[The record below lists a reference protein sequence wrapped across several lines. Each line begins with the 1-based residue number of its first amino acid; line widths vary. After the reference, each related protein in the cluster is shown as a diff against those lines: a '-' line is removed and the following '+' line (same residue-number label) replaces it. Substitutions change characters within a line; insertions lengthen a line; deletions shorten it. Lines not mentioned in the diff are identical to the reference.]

1 MADNQGNATMNA
13 WLGSGDL
20 LDRILAVPLWN
31 LESRVKELEKEV
43 TARLELSD
51 KLHRR
56 LQQERMRLQSKLPID
71 VQYSSIVDPRK
82 TAIERGL
89 LDVEINRIQEYI
101 SCFRDLLKIKHDLR
115 EAREKLRKERMRFS
129 LLSE

>member
-1 MADNQGNATMNA
+1 MADNQSNATMNA
-13 WLGSGDL
+13 WLRSGDL

-71 VQYSSIVDPRK
+71 VQYSTRADPRK

-89 LDVEINRIQEYI
+89 LDVEINRIHEYI

-115 EAREKLRKERMRFS
+115 EAREQLRKERMRFS